1 MSLQATHEAESQ
13 EMAERQARF
22 KLEQLKRLQEEELRL
37 EMERERKM
45 EEEKQ
50 KRKLLLEQ
58 AEKETE
64 RVKQM

>member
-1 MSLQATHEAESQ
+1 
-13 EMAERQARF
+13 
-22 KLEQLKRLQEEELRL
+22 
-37 EMERERKM
+37 MERYQKM

-50 KRKLLLEQ
+50 KRKMLLEQ